1 MKISEKG
8 KIEEMLYAYAEK
20 NETAVD
26 KEKIRETV
34 KRSREAFFAGEEARK
49 TSYME
54 FIFQQSRFI
63 RKIWWLLQLIVVA
76 ALYVC
81 LCSAGSEYTMQRA
94 MGAAAP
100 LLVIMIVPEL
110 WKNRGSM
117 SMEIEGSAYYSL
129 RQVYSARLTVFAFA
143 DGILLTL
150 FFVFAFATTRIEAE
164 EMMVQFM
171 LPMIVTCCICLRML
185 CSRFVSSE
193 YMAVFLSLL
202 WTGFWLVVVIDR
214 GIYDKISG
222 PVWAGICALAMA
234 YFVYVVRKT
243 VIRCDSVWEVNNA
256 WN

>member
-8 KIEEMLYAYAEK
+8 KIEEILYAYAEK

-26 KEKIRETV
+26 EEKIRETV
-34 KRSREAFFAGEEARK
+34 QKVQGSVFLQVKRRGR
-49 TSYME
+49 
-54 FIFQQSRFI
+54 
-63 RKIWWLLQLIVVA
+63 LLYGIHFPAEQIYKKDMVA
-76 ALYVC
+76 ASAYRSCCTLCMPVHVPEANIR
-81 LCSAGSEYTMQRA
+81 CSAPWERQ
-94 MGAAAP
+94 AP

-150 FFVFAFATTRIEAE
+150 FSVFAFATTRIEAE

-214 GIYDKISG
+214 GIYDKIIRACMGGHMRACDGVISSMLSG
-222 PVWAGICALAMA
+222 
-234 YFVYVVRKT
+234 R
-243 VIRCDSVWEVNNA
+243 R
-256 WN
+256 